1 MNLRAIFVSLFLF
14 FFASTVLAAAV
25 VQSVSGDVRISVAG
39 AESALSNRQ
48 SVDSG
53 ATINT
58 GSAGNAVL
66 RFDDGQMAALSPNTS
81 FKIDNYRFEAAKP
94 EQGSVAMSLLKGA
107 LRMVTGLIG
116 QRNHSNFALHI
127 PTATIGIRGTD
138 FMVAIANSD
147 YTSVIDG
154 SISVTNSAG
163 TVDFAAGDIGMVSS
177 TSTLATSISATAL
190 PATVGATFSQL
201 GALPLAGAAAGAAGA
216 SAATAASAGA
226 ISGGTVAAMAVGV
239 AAVAAG
245 ASNNSSNNTATAT
258 TTQ

>member
-1 MNLRAIFVSLFLF
+1 MNLRAIFASLFLF
-14 FFASTVLAAAV
+14 LFASTVLAAAV

-39 AESALSNRQ
+39 TESALSNRQ

-66 RFDDGQMAALSPNTS
+66 RFDDGQVAALSPNTS

-94 EQGSVAMSLLKGA
+94 EQGNVAMSLLKGA

-116 QRNHSNFALHI
+116 QRNHGNFALHI

-163 TVDFAAGDIGMVSS
+163 TVDFAAGDIGMVGS
-177 TSTLATSISATAL
+177 TSTLATTISATAL

-201 GALPLAGAAAGAAGA
+201 SALPLAGAAGA

-226 ISGGTVAAMAVGV
+226 ISGGAVAAMAVGV